1 MKTTSQDGSF
11 IDYTTGNLGVRV
23 WKNQSRA
30 IARDNE
36 SAGWIEQENIFTIPV
51 PNRVLALQRSSSDAP
66 ARAIAWNTALLE
78 NKECGVELKKL
89 LAGQIVFDQA
99 LPESI
104 MTRQLNQLRDL
115 SYSKPQRQ
123 ARTEIGS

>member
-1 MKTTSQDGSF
+1 MKTTSPDGSF

-30 IARDNE
+30 IARESE
-36 SAGWIEQENIFTIPV
+36 SARWIEQENIFTIPV
-51 PNRVLALQRSSSDAP
+51 PNRVLALQRSSSNAP

-78 NKECGVELKKL
+78 NNECGAELKKL
-89 LAGQIVFDQA
+89 LAGQIAFDQA

-104 MTRQLNQLRDL
+104 MTRPLNQLCDL
-115 SYSKPQRQ
+115 TDSKPRHQE
-123 ARTEIGS
+123 RTEIGL